1 MPVPYGVG
9 VGDFVAVGTVAWSV
23 YKYCKAAPGSFGNIS
38 TEVLSLHAVLKESEE
53 TLFTHAL
60 PPARAERLKVIK
72 DGCDTVLA
80 DLQTLVNKYESLGTK
95 SKQTWDR
102 MKWGNEDIAEIRARL
117 TSNITMLTAFIS
129 TSQISVETKLD
140 KFIEEFRQG
149 KREASVASLQTADSL
164 SADDRVV
171 WRTIRKEL
179 EDIGISVAAFDANR
193 GFIFD
198 WFVRAV
204 ETGAFE
210 EQNEHGIDEESS
222 YSDERESWSNLE
234 QVRRDT
240 GRQIERAESE
250 SLGSISEDQPL
261 ALAQSSGSALNA
273 KPIVLERNPKASDR
287 IFASARTPPRDRTNT
302 SRVATL
308 LARIPRPRR
317 RLIKA
322 VDIGDVS
329 KALRILK
336 SEALFHVLDLETLD
350 EALWSASRLIDD
362 FDPCP
367 LIAELIARGGN
378 VNYIRNDIRG
388 ESPLCNSV
396 ESNSFNV
403 VQLLVENGADVND
416 IELPEKRGSA
426 KSALR
431 VALTKNVAI
440 LRLLLSADVNVN
452 QQYRE
457 TSSCFPGEVTLIQE
471 AASLG
476 AVPAIELLL
485 EFGAFIDAVSLVHG
499 TALMIA
505 LSESKA
511 EAARLLLDKGADANF
526 GKASNTM
533 YYPCNHYY
541 RTLDLNKYRNPIEAA
556 IFGCGDSMVQL
567 LLTHGARPDESTLR
581 YARKDWRNFG

>member
-1 MPVPYGVG
+1 M
-9 VGDFVAVGTVAWSV
+9 
-23 YKYCKAAPGSFGNIS
+23 
-38 TEVLSLHAVLKESEE
+38 LKESEE

-273 KPIVLERNPKASDR
+273 KPIVPERNPKASDR
-287 IFASARTPPRDRTNT
+287 IFASARTP
-302 SRVATL
+302 L
-308 LARIPRPRR
+308 PRR

-526 GKASNTM
+526 GKASNNT
-533 YYPCNHYY
+533 YYTSNKHY
-541 RTLDLNKYRNPIEAA
+541 RLSDLDPYRNPIEAA
-556 IFGCGDSMVQL
+556 MFGGDPSMVQL

-581 YARKDWRNFG
+581 YAQERSRESPRYTDGQPTLIMMLEDALRASRAAPLLPSS